1 MLEAQGKVVAQGV
14 EVDVD
19 LAILGLVVVL
29 IDGLIAG
36 EVGQVLGAEVVN
48 VVVGVGELVGQ
59 ASRFAEGVPPHDG
72 GVEVAVVHEVR
83 LAVVA
88 RFLVE
93 AGQHVATVVSL
104 CVVGRAIDVS
114 GHDVGQTDLR
124 RVKVAESAD
133 ADVQLVGFSEFTA
146 QSEVA

>member
-124 RVKVAESAD
+124 RVKVAEGAD
-133 ADVQLVGFSEFTA
+133 ADI
-146 QSEVA
+146 